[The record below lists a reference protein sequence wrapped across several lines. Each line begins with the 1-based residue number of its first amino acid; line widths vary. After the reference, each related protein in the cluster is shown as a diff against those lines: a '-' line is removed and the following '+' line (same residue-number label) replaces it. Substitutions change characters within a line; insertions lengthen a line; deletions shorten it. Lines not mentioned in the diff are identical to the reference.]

1 MKGEYMNNKY
11 EWIKEPVGKIVDCIF
26 GILIEEGQNNA
37 SKYGFKLGD
46 TIKFSPSEVADII
59 NNHSENFYAAGLIGA
74 ICTSNTQLPKTVECI
89 KKIENAFQHLFYI
102 EDPKK
107 ISEEER
113 FLIDNPMLTLAGV
126 LYSEAPEW
134 AEDLAK
140 FLCVIG
146 HIDTIEAKV
155 EIKEGKI

>member
-1 MKGEYMNNKY
+1 MNNKY
-11 EWIKEPVGKIVDCIF
+11 DWIKEPVGKIVDHIH
-26 GILIEEGQNNA
+26 GILIEEGQSNA

-46 TIKFSPSEVADII
+46 TIKFSPSEVAEII
-59 NNHSENFYAAGLIGA
+59 NNHYKDFCAAGLIGSV
-74 ICTSNTQLPKTVECI
+74 CTYNAQLPKTVECI
-89 KKIENAFQHLFYI
+89 NKIENAFQHLFYI
-102 EDPKK
+102 EDDKN

-140 FLCVIG
+140 FLCIIG
-146 HIDTIEAKV
+146 HIDTIKAKV
-155 EIKEGKI
+155 EIE